1 MNRDITDIT
10 VVVTIDPSAGLADA
24 TRTLVGLRGQSLRPL
39 AVIVAFA
46 GDEDASVVDAV
57 SAWADRQCSEGF
69 DIRVLPGCF
78 GGVVEAR
85 NAALREVSTGYVAF
99 LNAGDEPLP
108 EHFEAM
114 SRELCHAAAG
124 ADLLWHDV
132 ALRDADG
139 WTSPVSARSSD
150 PLVAHL
156 LDDALQSPRFL
167 VSTELLRSV
176 GGYDERLHGGAG
188 LELGCRLLGSAAV
201 VTRVNAAPTII
212 VPSVAAS
219 DPDAADMALTLD
231 ACRLA
236 LSRRDD
242 PESALT
248 WLRAR
253 SMIESGRLAR
263 AGLKDAA
270 ARLSDA
276 TLQSAPGAAQ
286 RIRLGFVRDTQAYFG
301 AGAAALARFFFTPS
315 RKSSGN
321 PS

>member
-1 MNRDITDIT
+1 MNRDIT

-24 TRTLVGLRGQSLRPL
+24 TRTLVSLRAQSLRPL
-39 AVIVAFA
+39 VVIVAFA
-46 GDEDASVVDAV
+46 GDEDPSVIDAV

-78 GGVVEAR
+78 DRVAAAR
-85 NAALREVSTGYVAF
+85 NAALREVPTDYVAF
-99 LNAGDEPLP
+99 LQAGDEPLP

-114 SRELCHAAAG
+114 RRELCRSAADTG
-124 ADLLWHDV
+124 LLWYDV

-139 WTSPVSARSSD
+139 WTTPVSARSSD

-167 VSTELLRSV
+167 VSAALLRSV
-176 GGYDERLHGGAG
+176 GGYDERLRGGAA
-188 LELGCRLLGSAAV
+188 LELGCRLLGSATA
-201 VTRVNAAPTII
+201 VTRVNAAPTLII
-212 VPSVAAS
+212 PSAAAS
-219 DPDAADMALTLD
+219 APDAADITLTLD

-270 ARLSDA
+270 TRLSDA

-301 AGAAALARFFFTPS
+301 SGAAALARFFFTPS

-321 PS
+321 PA